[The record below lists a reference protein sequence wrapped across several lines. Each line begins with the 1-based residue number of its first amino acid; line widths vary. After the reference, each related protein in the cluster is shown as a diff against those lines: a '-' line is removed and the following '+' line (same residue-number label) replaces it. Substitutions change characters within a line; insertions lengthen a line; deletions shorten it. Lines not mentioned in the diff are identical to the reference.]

1 MMENKNIERELD
13 NPQEEKKIKTA
24 VNDISADTAV
34 IKTCMESMSQQ
45 FPILAA
51 TREDVNDVIV
61 LLSQYIE
68 KLDDAT
74 GVIQR
79 GVTVKVLPVDL
90 SEEHVSLLND
100 IKSGYDIRN
109 QRWERLCKAV
119 ANTGKLKVYLTALI
133 SVLLSVGIMQLAFS
147 ESHYVWAHRA
157 LVAAIDMNHENP
169 IGQYLTCMAEMSKD
183 SKDYKE
189 TIRTMERQAE
199 KTLFLESVLK
209 DYIEVEFLVEKY
221 EARESDYLEYAVV
234 CRYTGSAEVH
244 VYNVFLNGEEVAM
257 VTKRCPVSS
266 KKKGDKTEY
275 KWEEV
280 SPIEQEIE

>member
-1 MMENKNIERELD
+1 MENNNIERELD

-24 VNDISADTAV
+24 VNDISADTAA
-34 IKTCMESMSQQ
+34 IRTCVESISHQL
-45 FPILAA
+45 PILSA

-61 LLSQYIE
+61 LLNQYIE

-74 GVIQR
+74 DVIKK
-79 GVTVKVLPVDL
+79 GVTVRTLPVHL
-90 SEEHVSLLND
+90 SEEHVNLLD
-100 IKSGYDIRN
+100 DVKSSYDIHN
-109 QRWERLCKAV
+109 QRWERFCKAV
-119 ANTGKLKVYLTALI
+119 ANTGKLKVYLTAII
-133 SVLLSVGIMQLAFS
+133 SVLLTVGVMVLAFS

-169 IGQYLTCMAEMSKD
+169 IGQYLTCMAEMPKD
-183 SKDYKE
+183 SKVFKE
-189 TIRTMERQAE
+189 IIRAMEHQAE

-209 DYIEVEFLVEKY
+209 DYIDVEFLVEKY
-221 EARESDYLEYAVV
+221 EARKSDYLEYAVV
-234 CRYTGSAEVH
+234 CRHTGSAEVH

>member
-1 MMENKNIERELD
+1 MENKNTERELD

-34 IKTCMESMSQQ
+34 IKTCMESISQQ
-45 FPILAA
+45 LPILAA

-61 LLSQYIE
+61 MLNQYIE

-74 GVIQR
+74 DVIKK
-79 GVTVKVLPVDL
+79 GVTIRTLPVHL
-90 SEEHVSLLND
+90 SEEHVNLLD
-100 IKSGYDIRN
+100 DVKSSYDIHN
-109 QRWERLCKAV
+109 QRWERFCKAV

-133 SVLLSVGIMQLAFS
+133 SVLLSVGIMLLAFS

-183 SKDYKE
+183 SKGYKE

-280 SPIEQEIE
+280 RTIEQEIE

>member
-1 MMENKNIERELD
+1 MENKNIERELD

-34 IKTCMESMSQQ
+34 IKMCMESMSQQ
-45 FPILAA
+45 LPILAA

-61 LLSQYIE
+61 LLNQYIK

-74 GVIQR
+74 DVIKK
-79 GVTVKVLPVDL
+79 GVTIRTLPVHL
-90 SEEHVSLLND
+90 SEEHVNLLD
-100 IKSGYDIRN
+100 DVKSSYDIRN
-109 QRWERLCKAV
+109 QRWERFCKAV
-119 ANTGKLKVYLTALI
+119 ANTGKFKVYLTAII
-133 SVLLSVGIMQLAFS
+133 SVLLSVGIMLLAFS

-169 IGQYLTCMAEMSKD
+169 IGQYLTCMAEMPKD
-183 SKDYKE
+183 SKGYKE

-257 VTKRCPVSS
+257 VTKRCPFSS